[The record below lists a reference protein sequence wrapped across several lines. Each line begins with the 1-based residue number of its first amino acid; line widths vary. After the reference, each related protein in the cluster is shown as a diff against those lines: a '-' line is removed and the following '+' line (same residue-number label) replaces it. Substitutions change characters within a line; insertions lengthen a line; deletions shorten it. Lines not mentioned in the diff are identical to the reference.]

1 MKESWQYK
9 QNIQFVDKI
18 LNILFTE
25 RIDAMEVVDKTLKI
39 DARLVKPNIVK
50 IDMILRIEQTDNPLV

>member
-39 DARLVKPNIVK
+39 DARLVKPNIV
-50 IDMILRIEQTDNPLV
+50 IIMADQLAPQF